1 MQNEDFIQ
9 ELKNENEELQYQL
22 KDLEYLI
29 QLKEEELDDFKK
41 ASQQVSSL
49 QSKIDQNLYQFEQM
63 QLFIN
68 EEQQKLQGALK
79 REASIEQELI
89 DGIATEKSYYEIKE
103 EFNSTKAALQDINEQ
118 MNEAAT
124 IYQQLVLMKKKM
136 KAMMT
141 RCFRTPIIIIII
153 IIIIR
158 RIFTIVLIMITTMQ
172 LLGHLPSSGQ
182 IIITITATAAST
194 TES

>member
-124 IYQQLVLMKKKM
+124 IYQQLVLMKKKV
-136 KAMMT
+136 AE
-141 RCFRTPIIIIII
+141 
-153 IIIIR
+153 
-158 RIFTIVLIMITTMQ
+158 L
-172 LLGHLPSSGQ
+172 
-182 IIITITATAAST
+182 
-194 TES
+194 ESNLEIANLDNQFLKEELDKLRPNHS

>member
-29 QLKEEELDDFKK
+29 QLKEEELDDLKK

-68 EEQQKLQGALK
+68 EEQQKLQGALN

-89 DGIATEKSYYEIKE
+89 DRKSTRL
-103 EFNSTKAALQDINEQ
+103 NSS
-118 MNEAAT
+118 
-124 IYQQLVLMKKKM
+124 
-136 KAMMT
+136 
-141 RCFRTPIIIIII
+141 
-153 IIIIR
+153 
-158 RIFTIVLIMITTMQ
+158 
-172 LLGHLPSSGQ
+172 H
-182 IIITITATAAST
+182 
-194 TES
+194 

>member
-29 QLKEEELDDFKK
+29 QLKEEELDDLKK

-118 MNEAAT
+118 MNEAEIGRAH
-124 IYQQLVLMKKKM
+124 V
-136 KAMMT
+136 
-141 RCFRTPIIIIII
+141 
-153 IIIIR
+153 
-158 RIFTIVLIMITTMQ
+158 
-172 LLGHLPSSGQ
+172 
-182 IIITITATAAST
+182 
-194 TES
+194 